1 MVHMLLSMDN
11 MHGILRQLYTDM
23 MTLCEGMTS
32 VASGIAGLGALL
44 YISYRVWQSLARGE
58 AIDLFPL
65 LRPFALG
72 ICIMFFPTLVLGS
85 LNGILS
91 PVVQATHSLM
101 VGQTFNL
108 LYVCLAFIMINVGRE
123 FEMDKSRWRS
133 YTEAL
138 FSSALRTLSATS
150 ASSRARKREPRSS
163 MVTREPNSA

>member
-101 VGQTFNL
+101 VDQTFNIER
-108 LYVCLAFIMINVGRE
+108 YMEQR
-123 FEMDKSRWRS
+123 
-133 YTEAL
+133 EAL
-138 FSSALRTLSATS
+138 EREERERLPADSYYAEDPEMERELDALRGWTS
-150 ASSRARKREPRSS
+150 RRAAPSTRWTKSVPRGRSRAG
-163 MVTREPNSA
+163 